1 MCLIEGR
8 VFDFLY
14 FTLGIPL
21 LILCLNWGNLEMFL
35 FLKGIFF
42 NYIYIYIYILFMT
55 KLHVV

>member
-14 FTLGIPL
+14 FTLGIPF

-35 FLKGIFF
+35 FLKGFF
-42 NYIYIYIYILFMT
+42 FLIIYIYILFMT

>member
-35 FLKGIFF
+35 FLKGNFFF
-42 NYIYIYIYILFMT
+42 NFIYIYIYIYT
-55 KLHVV
+55 VHD